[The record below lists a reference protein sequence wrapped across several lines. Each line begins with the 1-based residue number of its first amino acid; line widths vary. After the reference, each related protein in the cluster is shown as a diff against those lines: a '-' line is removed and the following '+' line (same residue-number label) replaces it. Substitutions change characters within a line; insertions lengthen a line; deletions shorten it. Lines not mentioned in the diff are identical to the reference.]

1 MRGFSRVIMEA
12 SAYEVPFYVSG
23 EFLCTDY
30 VDYFRSTLQKK
41 EIFSV
46 AVKTAE
52 YGYSTTLSGLN

>member
-1 MRGFSRVIMEA
+1 MEA

>member
-1 MRGFSRVIMEA
+1 MKCHFMFQESSYVLIMWIIFA
-12 SAYEVPFYVSG
+12 QLYKK
-23 EFLCTDY
+23 
-30 VDYFRSTLQKK
+30 KK